1 MKILANVQPLIQPL
15 SGVGQYIY
23 QLYNAILDFDVPCQ
37 FYYRY
42 HVSKQLKTGG
52 GDLADF
58 FEKLAHPTAITR
70 MSMNIARKAVFLSAG
85 KALGKGV
92 VYHEPNFVPFRVSFP
107 TVLTIHDLSPL
118 RLPETHRSEWVEIF
132 KARVPAAIASCRHI
146 LVDSESTR
154 LEVLDFFPE
163 AEGKI
168 TLAHL
173 GVRDHYRPMNEEET
187 RPVLDRLGLV
197 HGGYIL
203 AVGTLEPRKNL
214 PRAVKAF
221 SLLPQEIRRR
231 YPLVIAGMKGWLNE
245 DFDRVVHGLVE
256 AGEAKMVGFVP
267 DHQLNALYAGAR
279 VLVYPS
285 IYEGFGLP
293 PLEAMASGT
302 PVITGNLTSL
312 PEVVGEAGI
321 MVDPFEIDALKQAI
335 CELIEDEAL
344 HSKFSVLGVERAKG
358 FTWKKTAE
366 ISIDVFDKVSRNEI

>member
-1 MKILANVQPLIQPL
+1 MKILANVQPLIKPL

-23 QLYNAILDFDVPCQ
+23 QLYSAILDFDVPCY

-52 GDLADF
+52 GEIADY
-58 FEKLAHPTAITR
+58 FERLTLPYNVTR

-85 KALGKGV
+85 TSLGKGV
-92 VYHEPNFVPFRVSFP
+92 IYHEPNFVPFRVKFP

-118 RLPETHRSEWVEIF
+118 RLPETHRAEWVEMF
-132 KARVPAAIASCRHI
+132 KARVPAAVDSCRHL

-154 LEVLDFFPE
+154 REVIDFFPH

-168 TLAHL
+168 TVAHL
-173 GVRDHYRPMNEEET
+173 GVRDRYRPMNATET
-187 RPVLDRLGLV
+187 QSTLEPLHLV
-197 HGGYIL
+197 HGQYIL

-214 PRAVKAF
+214 ARAVKAF
-221 SLLPQEIRRR
+221 SLLPSEIRRE

-245 DFDRVVHGLVE
+245 DFEEVIRSLME
-256 AGEAKMVGFVP
+256 AGETKLIGFVP
-267 DHQLNALYAGAR
+267 DQNLNALYAGAK

-321 MVDPFEIDALKQAI
+321 MVDPFEIEALKEAI
-335 CELIEDEAL
+335 RDLIEDDEL
-344 HSKFSVLGVERAKG
+344 HAKFSRLGLDRAKL

-366 ISIDVFDKVSRNEI
+366 ISLGVFDRVYREEL

>member
-23 QLYNAILDFDVPCQ
+23 QLYNAILDFDEPCY

-42 HVSKQLKTGG
+42 HVSRQLKIGG
-52 GDLADF
+52 GELADF
-58 FEKLAHPTAITR
+58 VERLAHPTPVTR
-70 MSMNIARKAVFLSAG
+70 MAMNIARKAVFLSAG
-85 KALGKGV
+85 KRLGKGV
-92 VYHEPNFVPFRVSFP
+92 VYHEPNFVPFRVKFP

-118 RLPETHRSEWVEIF
+118 RLPETHRAEWVEIF
-132 KARVPAAIASCRHI
+132 KSRVPAAINSCRHI

-154 LEVLDFFPE
+154 REMLDFFPH

-173 GVRDHYRPMNEEET
+173 GVRDRYRPMNAEET
-187 RPVLDRLGLV
+187 LPVLEALDLL

-214 PRAVKAF
+214 QRAVKAF
-221 SLLPQEIRRR
+221 SLLPKEIRRQ

-245 DFDRVVHGLVE
+245 DFEQVISTLVE
-256 AGEAKMVGFVP
+256 AGEAKLVGFVP
-267 DHQLNALYAGAR
+267 DQNLNALYAGAK

-321 MVDPFEIDALKQAI
+321 MVDPFEIEAI
-335 CELIEDEAL
+335 KEAILQLIDDELL
-344 HSKFSVLGVERAKG
+344 HAKLTRLGVERAKL
-358 FTWKKTAE
+358 FSWKKTAE
-366 ISIDVFDKVSRNEI
+366 ISLDVFKKVSKNEL